1 MMNIRRSF
9 SAKVIMWVLLLAVP
23 VFLASVGVLFWQSHK
38 LIRAEAV
45 DKASNVLACAM
56 HRINRYLIT
65 TKTASHTNAWIVE
78 QSLYPDSIQAI
89 TNRIA
94 TTNPYTDG
102 CAISTEPGV
111 IPQYPDGFMSVSF
124 NTKDSVNTFIE
135 PDHSYF
141 QERWYSIPRTQRKP
155 TWVVFNDKNREQE
168 TDEDATIA
176 AYTHPLFNKKGK
188 FVGVISIWLSLQH
201 ISNIM
206 AEVRP
211 YPHSYYV
218 MIDEKGRYVGHPDS
232 TRLFNQTIFSVADP
246 QHQADLIALGY
257 EMTKGNKG
265 SMSVKI
271 NGKKSL
277 VCYMPVEGT
286 PWSLAIVCPHSDI
299 LRGFYRLTYI
309 VVALLIVGLLLIFI
323 NCHKAVTVSLSPLQ
337 QLLEKTKAVSN
348 GHLDVDIAHTKRTD
362 VIGGLQ
368 NSFATML
375 ESLNYYINS
384 VRTATDQT
392 KRYNRELEHT
402 TQLAV
407 EAQHQKTVFIQNVTH
422 QIRTPL
428 NIIMGFAQILNCP
441 TDDTSL
447 SEELGQDE
455 IKSIAST
462 MTHNSRLL
470 IRMVM
475 MLFDSSENGK
485 AETANC
491 DKREMVACNDVCQ
504 VALKFTTKNHPDIPV
519 EYKTELADDFCIHTN
534 FRYLE
539 YSLEELLS
547 NAVRYSDQQHISL
560 HVTRNEEFV
569 RFVVQDTGN
578 GIAEADRDNIFKF
591 FTKVDDFSEGLGLG
605 LPLTKR
611 HAETLG
617 GNLILDTTY
626 HEGSRFIFEIPV
638 A

>member
-1 MMNIRRSF
+1 MIGRERETKRLRNLYHSESAELVAVYGRRRVGKTYLIRETFKNNLSF
-9 SAKVIMWVLLLAVP
+9 QHTGINNENLDEQLLAFSNSMRRYGRRGKTVP
-23 VFLASVGVLFWQSHK
+23 KNWT
-38 LIRAEAV
+38 EAF
-45 DKASNVLACAM
+45 
-56 HRINRYLIT
+56 
-65 TKTASHTNAWIVE
+65 
-78 QSLYPDSIQAI
+78 
-89 TNRIA
+89 
-94 TTNPYTDG
+94 
-102 CAISTEPGV
+102 
-111 IPQYPDGFMSVSF
+111 FM
-124 NTKDSVNTFIE
+124 
-135 PDHSYF
+135 
-141 QERWYSIPRTQRKP
+141 
-155 TWVVFNDKNREQE
+155 
-168 TDEDATIA
+168 
-176 AYTHPLFNKKGK
+176 
-188 FVGVISIWLSLQH
+188 
-201 ISNIM
+201 
-206 AEVRP
+206 
-211 YPHSYYV
+211 
-218 MIDEKGRYVGHPDS
+218 
-232 TRLFNQTIFSVADP
+232 
-246 QHQADLIALGY
+246 
-257 EMTKGNKG
+257 
-265 SMSVKI
+265 
-271 NGKKSL
+271 
-277 VCYMPVEGT
+277 
-286 PWSLAIVCPHSDI
+286 
-299 LRGFYRLTYI
+299 
-309 VVALLIVGLLLIFI
+309 
-323 NCHKAVTVSLSPLQ
+323 LQ

>member
-45 DKASNVLACAM
+45 DKANNVLACAM

-407 EAQHQKTVFIQNVTH
+407 EAQRQKTIFIQNVTH

-475 MLFDSSENGK
+475 MLFDSSDNGK

>member
-111 IPQYPDGFMSVSF
+111 LPQYPDGFMSVSF

-407 EAQHQKTVFIQNVTH
+407 EAQRQKTVFIQNVTH

-560 HVTRNEEFV
+560 HVTRNKEFV
-569 RFVVQDTGN
+569 RFVVQDTGK
-578 GIAEADRDNIFKF
+578 GIAEADREHIFKF

>member
-1 MMNIRRSF
+1 MNIRRSF